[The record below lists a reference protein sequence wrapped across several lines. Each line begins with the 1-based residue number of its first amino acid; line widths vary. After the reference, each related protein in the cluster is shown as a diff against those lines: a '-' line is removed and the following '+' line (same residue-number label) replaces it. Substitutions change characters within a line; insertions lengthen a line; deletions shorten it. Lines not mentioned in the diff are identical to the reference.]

1 MSEDNE
7 ARVSTNGLRSNV
19 RRGGTYRLR
28 SVALVFVGVVGVVLL
43 TIGQPRRTVSAA
55 PQADK
60 LKDPQFIAEG
70 AKLFATSCGNA
81 YCHGSGG
88 VGGGA
93 PRLRGKGLEAAYLFK
108 TISSGISG
116 TAMLSFKAELSE
128 EQIWKLV
135 AFVMSDVKSTPDAKP
150 ETSVAD
156 KPSPPLTA
164 PPASGET
171 LASSSMTGSAQA
183 GKALFFDSSQSR
195 SCHHCHSLEGEGTS
209 IGPDLSKVGSRSPRE
224 LFLSILFPGELPG
237 KRPRGVKDQRYSTLK
252 LTLRG
257 GDKIVGIKKEED
269 AESIRIYD
277 TTELPA
283 VLRTIQKTEVV
294 RVESVNES
302 VMPKDYASIYTMKQL
317 LDLVTFLKSA
327 ESKSPVVLKDL
338 LE

>member
-1 MSEDNE
+1 MG
-7 ARVSTNGLRSNV
+7 AQPVGPYRFRSAV
-19 RRGGTYRLR
+19 
-28 SVALVFVGVVGVVLL
+28 LVLSGIVGVVLF
-43 TIGQPRRTVSAA
+43 TIGQPQRIVSAA

-60 LKDPQFIAEG
+60 LKEPQFIAEG
-70 AKLFATSCGNA
+70 AKLFARSCGNA

-93 PRLRGKGLEAAYLFK
+93 PRLRGKGLEAAYVFK
-108 TISSGISG
+108 TISNGLSG

-135 AFVMSDVKSTPDAKP
+135 AFVMSDVKSTSDAKP
-150 ETSVAD
+150 ETPVAD
-156 KPSPPLTA
+156 KPSPSTSA
-164 PPASGET
+164 PPASAKT
-171 LASSSMTGSAQA
+171 AASSSITGSAQA
-183 GKALFFDSSQSR
+183 GRVLFFDSSQSR
-195 SCHHCHSLEGEGTS
+195 SCHHCHSLQGEGTS

-224 LFLSILFPGELPG
+224 LFLSIILPREPLRELP
-237 KRPRGVKDQRYSTLK
+237 REVKDPRYATLR
-252 LTLRG
+252 LTLRS

-269 AESIRIYD
+269 AESIRIFD
-277 TTELPA
+277 TAELPA
-283 VLRTIQKTEVV
+283 VLRTIQKSEIVS
-294 RVESVNES
+294 VESVNES